1 MLDLN
6 DYDPRTW
13 SRCEGW
19 LRFARVPAIRDRSY
33 PPQRSFPS
41 APHRCMPPAP
51 APAPPPPPAL

>member
-1 MLDLN
+1 VLDLN

-19 LRFARVPAIRDRSY
+19 LRFARVPAIRDRSDA
-33 PPQRSFPS
+33 PPRGVP
-41 APHRCMPPAP
+41 APPPPRRPPAP